1 VSTVVNNSLAALNTV
16 PGTAQSTAAIR
27 QISASVIS
35 GQPLGNI
42 AVGLL
47 SQLRSP
53 GNTLTAIASAGLQA
67 GAAAALSSAISSLSS
82 GGSIANKLAIVAINT
97 INRSSINSLVG
108 SVFGNSKI
116 PIPNFSG
123 NPATTGETP
132 ATIGYDTI
140 LAEQQAA
147 ATATNDTLSAQVIS
161 NTAKLEYEKAL
172 QTLPAGD
179 PQLATLR
186 AQWDAKYAIYVAQLN
201 AALKLTE

>member
-1 VSTVVNNSLAALNTV
+1 V
-16 PGTAQSTAAIR
+16 PGTAQSSAAIR
-27 QISASVIS
+27 QITASVIS

-42 AVGLL
+42 ATGLL
-47 SQLRSP
+47 AQLRSP
-53 GNTLTAIASAGLQA
+53 GNTLTVLASTGLAAGP
-67 GAAAALSSAISSLSS
+67 AAALSSAISSLSS
-82 GGSIANKLAIVAINT
+82 GGSVANKLATVAINT
-97 INRSSINSLVG
+97 INRASITSLVG

-116 PIPNFSG
+116 PVPNFSG

-132 ATIGYDTI
+132 ATVGYDTI
-140 LAEQQAA
+140 LAEQQAT
-147 ATATNDTLSAQVIS
+147 ATATTDTLSAQVIA

-201 AALKLTE
+201 AALQAAA